1 MGQKPEGSRRSEYW
15 GSPQDRLFAASQL
28 KNIIEIRWALED
40 GADPNGRDAD
50 GSSPLHYVCWSGS
63 AECVDELLKAGA
75 SATARDDKG
84 ETPLH
89 LAASEESEEIVRMLI
104 SAGANLEAVGKK
116 GWRPL
121 HEAAMSAPLRVVRAL
136 LDAGADPFA
145 RSEAGAFDALSLA
158 RQNEDPQAME
168 SLREIWARREAE
180 EIGEAA
186 PARAPGISRGGRP
199 L

>member
-63 AECVDELLKAGA
+63 AECVDELLKA
-75 SATARDDKG
+75 
-84 ETPLH
+84 
-89 LAASEESEEIVRMLI
+89 
-104 SAGANLEAVGKK
+104 
-116 GWRPL
+116 
-121 HEAAMSAPLRVVRAL
+121 
-136 LDAGADPFA
+136 DPFA

-158 RQNEDPQAME
+158 RQNEDTQVME